1 MSDLCTMSKK
11 NDWKKRDGVVY
22 STSSDF
28 EFNYQQQD
36 EAATLPPQQQNL
48 KVMLD
53 KSMRAGKQ
61 VTLVT
66 GFVGTAT
73 DLETL
78 GKMLKSKCGVGGSV
92 KDGEVMIQGD
102 HRDKIVDILIKE
114 KYKAKRI
121 G

>member
-1 MSDLCTMSKK
+1 MAKS

-22 STSSDF
+22 STNSDF
-28 EFNYQQQD
+28 QFSYSQSESQ
-36 EAATLPPQQQNL
+36 ATLPAQQQNL
-48 KVMLD
+48 KVLLD

-66 GFVGTAT
+66 GFVGTPY
-73 DLETL
+73 DLEKL

-92 KDGEVMIQGD
+92 KDGEVLIQGD
-102 HRDKIVDILIKE
+102 HRDKVVQILQKE
-114 KYKAKRI
+114 GYKAKQS

>member
-1 MSDLCTMSKK
+1 MAKS

-22 STSSDF
+22 STNSDF
-28 EFNYQQQD
+28 QFNYSQSESQ
-36 EAATLPPQQQNL
+36 ATLPPQQQNL
-48 KVMLD
+48 KVLLD

-66 GFVGTAT
+66 GFTGTPE
-73 DLETL
+73 DLESL

-92 KDGEVMIQGD
+92 KDGEILIQGD
-102 HRDKIVDILIKE
+102 HRDKIVQLLQKE
-114 KYKAKRI
+114 GYKSKRV